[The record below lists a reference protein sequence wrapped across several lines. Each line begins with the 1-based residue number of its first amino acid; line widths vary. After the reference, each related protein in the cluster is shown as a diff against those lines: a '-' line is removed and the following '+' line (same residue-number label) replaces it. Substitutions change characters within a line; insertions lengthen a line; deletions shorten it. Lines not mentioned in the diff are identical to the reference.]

1 MTVRQS
7 LLQWWLCWS
16 TVLLAVWIAPGAAG
30 QAWLPIPPA
39 ESPLIQ
45 FPVPGSAGTPAVSAD
60 EYLRQGQELEQSGRW
75 ADAVIFYEEA
85 IRRFPQ
91 EWALLYRYQ
100 QSRLRVDVAR
110 RWRDGSYL
118 ATLET
123 VQLSQAAEAL
133 NEALLKVQVH
143 YVEPVMWAEL
153 ASRTLRGVEIALGEP
168 ALWARYGATFDPAAV
183 EALRSQWSQ
192 LVAVKAPADRYQ
204 TVLVLTEAAR
214 QAERRCGIPASAI
227 LFEALCSAASLLDI
241 YSCYLTPQQLKEILS
256 QIEGNF
262 VGLGVELKGE
272 DGALVI
278 VRVIP
283 GSPAEAAGLRP
294 GDRIVAIGDQPTEK
308 LPTEVAADLLQ
319 GPEGSLVD
327 LKVVSPGQPP
337 RNVSVRRRQVEV
349 PSIEGARLLDPGSGV
364 AYVRISTFQ
373 KSTPRELDRALWSL
387 YYQGMRSL
395 IIDLRGNPG
404 GLLTSAVES
413 ADRFLE
419 RGVIVYTRG
428 RNILEDCTYVAHEP
442 GTWRVPLV
450 VLVDGQSA
458 SAAEIFAGA
467 IRDHRR
473 GTLVG
478 TPTYGKGSVQGIFP
492 LNTHQAGLRLT
503 TSRFYSPAGRPFTLE
518 GVTPDVLLRQA
529 ARPVSSR
536 PGETLGQ
543 EDYALGVAIQ
553 TARDLIAQRN

>member
-1 MTVRQS
+1 MN
-7 LLQWWLCWS
+7 
-16 TVLLAVWIAPGAAG
+16 P
-30 QAWLPIPPA
+30 
-39 ESPLIQ
+39 
-45 FPVPGSAGTPAVSAD
+45 
-60 EYLRQGQELEQSGRW
+60 
-75 ADAVIFYEEA
+75 
-85 IRRFPQ
+85 
-91 EWALLYRYQ
+91 
-100 QSRLRVDVAR
+100 
-110 RWRDGSYL
+110 
-118 ATLET
+118 
-123 VQLSQAAEAL
+123 
-133 NEALLKVQVH
+133 
-143 YVEPVMWAEL
+143 
-153 ASRTLRGVEIALGEP
+153 
-168 ALWARYGATFDPAAV
+168 LWARYGLTFDPAAV
-183 EALRSQWSQ
+183 EALHSQWSQ

-283 GSPAEAAGLRP
+283 GSPAEAVGLCP

-319 GPEGSLVD
+319 GPEGSLVA

-337 RNVSVRRRQVEV
+337 REVWVRRRQVEV
-349 PSIEGARLLDPGSGV
+349 PSIEGARLLDPASGV
-364 AYVRISTFQ
+364 AYIRISTFQ

-428 RNILEDCTYVAHEP
+428 
-442 GTWRVPLV
+442 GTSLRTVPT
-450 VLVDGQSA
+450 SPMN
-458 SAAEIFAGA
+458 
-467 IRDHRR
+467 R
-473 GTLVG
+473 GRGGCLW
-478 TPTYGKGSVQGIFP
+478 
-492 LNTHQAGLRLT
+492 
-503 TSRFYSPAGRPFTLE
+503 
-518 GVTPDVLLRQA
+518 
-529 ARPVSSR
+529 SSW
-536 PGETLGQ
+536 
-543 EDYALGVAIQ
+543 
-553 TARDLIAQRN
+553 